1 MSTGSSPGFLT
12 FRLDLASVLLS
23 TRANEIYR
31 ERWSL
36 DVRALRV
43 LRLICSEA
51 GITPTRVSQRSLVE
65 KTLLSKTLAELEA
78 RGLIARETH
87 ARDRRSV
94 TLRGTPEGIEV
105 AQSSAQVGEALEDTL
120 VAALTASERKTLDRL
135 LEKLSA
141 SLIDNAT

>member
-1 MSTGSSPGFLT
+1 MSTGSTPGFLT
-12 FRLDLASVLLS
+12 FRLDLASALLS
-23 TRANEIYR
+23 ARANAIYR

-51 GITPTRVSQRSLVE
+51 GITPKIVSQRALIE

-78 RGLIARETH
+78 RGLIARVTH
-87 ARDRRSV
+87 EQDRRSV
-94 TLRGTPEGIEV
+94 TLHSTPEGVEV

-120 VAALTASERKTLDRL
+120 VAGLTASERKTLDRL
-135 LEKLSA
+135 LEKLSD
-141 SLIDNAT
+141 SLIDDAA

>member
-105 AQSSAQVGEALEDTL
+105 AQSSAQVGEALEETL

>member
-94 TLRGTPEGIEV
+94 TLRGTPEGVEV

>member
-94 TLRGTPEGIEV
+94 TLRGTPEGVEV
-105 AQSSAQVGEALEDTL
+105 AQSSAQVGEALEETL